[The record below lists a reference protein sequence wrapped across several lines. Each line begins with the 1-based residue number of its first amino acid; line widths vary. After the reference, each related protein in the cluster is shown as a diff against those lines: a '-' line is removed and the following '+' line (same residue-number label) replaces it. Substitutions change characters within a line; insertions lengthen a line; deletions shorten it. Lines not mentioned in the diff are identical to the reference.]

1 MWSALQHLAF
11 RWLFASSLASLAG
24 SKIHRIALLFVAYQE
39 TQNAVWVSLIL
50 GAQFLASAVLGPL
63 LGPLSDRYDRRA
75 LMIVS
80 NLARAA
86 LVACI
91 PLFAIGSMPLLMG
104 ISFLMAVF
112 ESVHYAASNSAIPDM
127 VPESALDSA
136 NGLMMFVQRFSEIA
150 FVALAGTLV
159 AAVGPVPAFWI
170 NALSYLIAAGL
181 LIFLPM
187 LSGKAGKGNYFQA
200 VAEGI
205 RPLWQ
210 NPVLSRTIGTLALAA
225 AFGSVEGALGI
236 VYALGALKIGVQGF
250 GVLEA
255 LMAAGAVLGLWVTM
269 PLIKRWTREVVF
281 VRSLAL
287 WGLVFASLGLFP
299 NPIWAGVATLL
310 MGLLNTM
317 FIVPARSIIQL
328 SAPAELRGRIM
339 AAFGAT
345 MQSAVLLGTLLAGL
359 LEPRLGVLTVL
370 WLLGFTVFL
379 VVFTVILRGGIPHPT
394 VESTRA

>member
-1 MWSALQHLAF
+1 MWSALQHPAF
-11 RWLFASSLASLAG
+11 RWLFVSTLFSFAA

-39 TQNAVWVSLIL
+39 TQNAVWISLIL
-50 GAQFLASAVLGPL
+50 GAQFFASAVLGPL
-63 LGPLSDRYDRRA
+63 MGPLADRYDRRT
-75 LMIVS
+75 LMAIS
-80 NLARAA
+80 NLARAV
-86 LVACI
+86 LVAGI
-91 PLFAIGSMPLLMG
+91 PLFAMDSMPILMA

-112 ESVHYAASNSAIPDM
+112 EALYNSSSNSAIPDM

-136 NGLMMFVQRFSEIA
+136 NGLMMFIQRFSEIA

-170 NALSYLIAAGL
+170 NVLSYLIAAGF
-181 LIFLPM
+181 LIFLPV
-187 LSGKAGKGNYFQA
+187 LSGKAGRGSYFKA

-205 RPLWQ
+205 QPLWQ

-236 VYALGALKIGVQGF
+236 VYAVGALKIGVQGF

-281 VRSLAL
+281 IRSLAL
-287 WGLVFASLGLFP
+287 WGIVFASLGLFP
-299 NPIWAGVATLL
+299 NPIWAGIATLL

-328 SAPAELRGRIM
+328 SAPVELRGRIM

-370 WLLGFTVFL
+370 WLSGFTVFL
-379 VVFTVILRGGIPHPT
+379 VVFTVILRGGIPRPVAERT
-394 VESTRA
+394 QA

>member
-112 ESVHYAASNSAIPDM
+112 ESVHYASSNSAIPDM

-170 NALSYLIAAGL
+170 NALSYLVAAGL

-187 LSGKAGKGNYFQA
+187 LSGKAGRGNYFQA

-236 VYALGALKIGVQGF
+236 VYALGALKSACRVSVCSRPLWLPVPYWGCGSPCHSSSA
-250 GVLEA
+250 GRGKWCLY
-255 LMAAGAVLGLWVTM
+255 AAWPCGDWCL
-269 PLIKRWTREVVF
+269 R
-281 VRSLAL
+281 L
-287 WGLVFASLGLFP
+287 WGCFPILFGLEWP
-299 NPIWAGVATLL
+299 CC
-310 MGLLNTM
+310 
-317 FIVPARSIIQL
+317 
-328 SAPAELRGRIM
+328 
-339 AAFGAT
+339 
-345 MQSAVLLGTLLAGL
+345 
-359 LEPRLGVLTVL
+359 
-370 WLLGFTVFL
+370 
-379 VVFTVILRGGIPHPT
+379 
-394 VESTRA
+394 

>member
-1 MWSALQHLAF
+1 MWNALQYPAF
-11 RWLFASSLASLAG
+11 RWLFLSTLFSLAG

-63 LGPLSDRYDRRA
+63 MGPLVDRYDRRS
-75 LMIVS
+75 LMVIS

-91 PLFAIGSMPLLMG
+91 PLFAINSMPALMV
-104 ISFLMAVF
+104 ISFLLATF
-112 ESVHYAASNSAIPDM
+112 EAIYYSASNSAIPEM
-127 VPESALDSA
+127 VPEPALDSA

-150 FVALAGTLV
+150 FVALAGVLV
-159 AAVGPVPAFWI
+159 AGVGPAPAFWI
-170 NALSYLIAAGL
+170 NTASHLLAAGL
-181 LIFLPM
+181 LALLPS
-187 LSGKAGKGNYFQA
+187 LAGKAGRGNYFQA
-200 VAEGI
+200 VAEGL

-236 VYALGALKIGVQGF
+236 VYAVEALKIGVQGF

-299 NPIWAGVATLL
+299 NPIWAGVVMVL

-328 SAPAELRGRIM
+328 SAPPELRGRIM

-345 MQSAVLLGTLLAGL
+345 MQSAVLMGTLLAGL

-370 WLLGFTVFL
+370 CLSGFTVF
-379 VVFTVILRGGIPHPT
+379 VVAFTVMLRGGIPQPKI
-394 VESTRA
+394 EPQSS